1 MFCKK
6 CGSQLNDNALFCSN
20 CGEKCDSN
28 ADAFY
33 EKPAVEFKQSVFET
47 ILRLMNIVAFVV
59 TILVGVVQILMS
71 NIIGGIIILL
81 FVALVIAFVFRKT
94 QISKIKNK
102 IPNEMIRKIIVITI
116 YFLLPLLMFASIGI
130 AASLTV
136 DSGVSSANHDAIAIS
151 YAESNLKNQLKNP
164 ESLQIHSSKVYVDFE
179 WGDYHYYTITIDYS
193 AQNGF
198 GGYNRNS
205 DYDVILKI
213 NKNTNVASKVTTE
226 EYLDA
231 ITKYNNSK

>member
-6 CGSQLNDNALFCSN
+6 CGRQLDDNALFCSN

-28 ADAFY
+28 AEMFC
-33 EKPAVEFKQSVFET
+33 EKPAVGFKQSVFET

-59 TILVGVVQILMS
+59 AFLVGVVQILMS
-71 NIIGGIIILL
+71 NIIGGIIVLL

-94 QISKIKNK
+94 QIAKIKNK

-116 YFLLPLLMFASIGI
+116 YFLLPLFMFASIGI
-130 AASLTV
+130 AASLTE

-198 GGYNRNS
+198 GGYNRNN

>member
-6 CGSQLNDNALFCSN
+6 CGSQLDDNALFCSN

-28 ADAFY
+28 ANAFN
-33 EKPAVEFKQSVFET
+33 EKPAAEFKQSVFET
-47 ILRLMNIVAFVV
+47 ILRLMNIVVFVV
-59 TILVGVVQILMS
+59 AFLLGVVQILMS
-71 NIIGGIIILL
+71 NVIGGIIILL

-94 QISKIKNK
+94 QIAKIKNK

-130 AASLTV
+130 AASLTE

-164 ESLQIHSSKVYVDFE
+164 ESLQIHSSEVYVDFE

-193 AQNGF
+193 AQNSF
-198 GGYNRNS
+198 GGYNRNN